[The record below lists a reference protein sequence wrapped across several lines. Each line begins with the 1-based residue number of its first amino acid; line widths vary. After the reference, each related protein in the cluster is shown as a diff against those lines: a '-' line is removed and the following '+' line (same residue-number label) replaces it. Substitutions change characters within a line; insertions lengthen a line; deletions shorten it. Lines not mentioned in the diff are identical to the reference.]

1 MGLAEKAVVS
11 ETKLGG
17 SQDPTEVK
25 PKSSWKGYL
34 WDTWALPQDQR
45 RLLFKLDAFVLTFAS
60 IGYFLKN
67 LDQTNVNNAFLS
79 GMKEDLQMYS
89 NELVTSTSTSVKSY
103 RSLYALR
110 FLVGLFE
117 SGFYPGI
124 HYMLGSWY
132 TPREIGKRAMVF
144 WLAGSIGQMFSGFL
158 QAAAYTNLSG
168 KGGLA
173 GWQWLFIVDGII
185 TIPLALAGFVFFPNM
200 PGGGK
205 TWWITEAENTLSV
218 ERMNAV
224 GRAGK
229 QPWTRAK
236 VKKILS
242 SWHTYL
248 LPLCY
253 VVWNN
258 GWAQPAMGYWLKSF
272 NETPAPVL
280 GTSFSVADIN
290 DLPLPTTGI
299 FVVMSL
305 LWGWASDGPCHGIR
319 WPFIYVGAAITLLF
333 SVLLRQMPLYENITG
348 RMVVYWFSQ
357 IGNGAG
363 PLILTWIN
371 EICSDD
377 TEKRALIVA
386 LGNDLA
392 YVVQAVAPNFVWKTT
407 DFPAAR
413 KGYLWCIIMQ
423 VLLEEPLKKL
433 QYFYGR
439 LSKNKH
445 AAIEG
450 IPNGKKLIKYIHS
463 SPSPSTG
470 RRGPEGPLEKLR
482 HLGQRTHKNAVEYM
496 LDDKKLLK
504 YIHGPPG
511 TGKSYPALW
520 FTCIAVMFD
529 PPTTDA
535 DDGWDRPLDLGPQ
548 LKPEDFDEVETA
560 APLRTVQLTDDQ
572 KVVAASV
579 PQRSSQELT
588 RAQRSSASLIS
599 QVADRPEQIY
609 LIGKNNTRL
618 DSVLTDALKQADV
631 ISAHPSEQQTGPSVE
646 CSGPTTSSAF
656 FCFGDHMQLKP
667 VAFSKHQHRK
677 YKPPRSFRAAPVED
691 TSAAVLTSS
700 DEPGQGEASNAA
712 ETKNELADIAAG
724 QKDWDKPQEAT
735 EKAEQSETE
744 DAKQKQE
751 EVLPQSVHHG
761 MAGGLFSKQFY
772 DGRIKFHERNERY
785 LRSSEELGGTEL
797 GGAQRPGNPH
807 TC

>member
-11 ETKLGG
+11 ETKLSG

-25 PKSSWKGYL
+25 PKSSWKGYV

-79 GMKEDLQMYS
+79 GMKEDLQMYG
-89 NELVTSTSTSVKSY
+89 NELPSLHCRICYWTNPVEPLAYTGFAKMGDTYYGNSMRLATSTLCISFL
-103 RSLYALR
+103 SLFFYADGIL
-110 FLVGLFE
+110 
-117 SGFYPGI
+117 GI

-158 QAAAYTNLSG
+158 QAAALQYTNLSG
-168 KGGLA
+168 KGGLE
-173 GWQWLFIVDGII
+173 GWQWLFIVDRII

-218 ERMNAV
+218 EQMNAV

-236 VKKILS
+236 VKKILC

-272 NETPAPVL
+272 NETPAPVP
-280 GTSFSVADIN
+280 GKSFSVADIN

-299 FVVMSL
+299 FVVMAL
-305 LWGWASDGPCHGIR
+305 LWGWASDGPCHGVR

-413 KGYLWCIIMQ
+413 KVYLWCIIMQ
-423 VLLEEPLKKL
+423 ILLVVVTASIQLLLWQDRKK
-433 QYFYGR
+433 
-439 LSKNKH
+439 
-445 AAIEG
+445 AAIATEG
-450 IPNGKKLIKYIHS
+450 HL
-463 SPSPSTG
+463 SPSPS
-470 RRGPEGPLEKLR
+470 
-482 HLGQRTHKNAVEYM
+482 
-496 LDDKKLLK
+496 
-504 YIHGPPG
+504 
-511 TGKSYPALW
+511 
-520 FTCIAVMFD
+520 
-529 PPTTDA
+529 
-535 DDGWDRPLDLGPQ
+535 
-548 LKPEDFDEVETA
+548 
-560 APLRTVQLTDDQ
+560 
-572 KVVAASV
+572 
-579 PQRSSQELT
+579 RSSHGRE
-588 RAQRSSASLIS
+588 ASASDVDERQTVTADKIS
-599 QVADRPEQIY
+599 
-609 LIGKNNTRL
+609 
-618 DSVLTDALKQADV
+618 
-631 ISAHPSEQQTGPSVE
+631 
-646 CSGPTTSSAF
+646 
-656 FCFGDHMQLKP
+656 P
-667 VAFSKHQHRK
+667 V
-677 YKPPRSFRAAPVED
+677 
-691 TSAAVLTSS
+691 
-700 DEPGQGEASNAA
+700 
-712 ETKNELADIAAG
+712 
-724 QKDWDKPQEAT
+724 
-735 EKAEQSETE
+735 
-744 DAKQKQE
+744 
-751 EVLPQSVHHG
+751 
-761 MAGGLFSKQFY
+761 
-772 DGRIKFHERNERY
+772 
-785 LRSSEELGGTEL
+785 
-797 GGAQRPGNPH
+797 
-807 TC
+807 